1 MDSIKRLDFLSTE
14 AKLTFNA
21 RGDIRNKTVIG
32 GALSLLS
39 ILCSFG
45 LTIYFITEFFRKDH
59 KSVISSS
66 KTSSFL
72 NLTDSH
78 QIPLLFRLTDKVNTP
93 YENGEKMWQNFGYW
107 NDIIPQ
113 IQINSFED
121 IMKLIQEVGAPL
133 IIDNDSIEIY
143 DGWRE

>member
-1 MDSIKRLDFLSTE
+1 MEFNIEASATSNNKLIETYPCLNNFCYTE
-14 AKLTFNA
+14 K
-21 RGDIRNKTVIG
+21 
-32 GALSLLS
+32 
-39 ILCSFG
+39 
-45 LTIYFITEFFRKDH
+45 E
-59 KSVISSS
+59 
-66 KTSSFL
+66 
-72 NLTDSH
+72 
-78 QIPLLFRLTDKVNTP
+78 
-93 YENGEKMWQNFGYW
+93 MWQNFGYW

>member
-1 MDSIKRLDFLSTE
+1 MQKDKAPMHLFYKSIYLKKEKIIMEFNIEASATSNKKLIETYPCLNNFCYTEKEIKRPRIEL
-14 AKLTFNA
+14 
-21 RGDIRNKTVIG
+21 I
-32 GALSLLS
+32 
-39 ILCSFG
+39 
-45 LTIYFITEFFRKDH
+45 KD
-59 KSVISSS
+59 
-66 KTSSFL
+66 
-72 NLTDSH
+72 
-78 QIPLLFRLTDKVNTP
+78 
-93 YENGEKMWQNFGYW
+93 ENGEKMWQNFGYW